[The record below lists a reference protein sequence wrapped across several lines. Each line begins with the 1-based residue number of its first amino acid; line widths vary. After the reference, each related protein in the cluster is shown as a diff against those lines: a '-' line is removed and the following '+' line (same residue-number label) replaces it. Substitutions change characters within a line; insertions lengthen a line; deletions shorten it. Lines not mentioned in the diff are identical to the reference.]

1 MACPWCFLLSLGIR
15 FQFVGIAVLLVVVV
29 VVVLAAV
36 VVVVVVFIIKHKMY
50 NASSIIYGN
59 DGI

>member
-15 FQFVGIAVLLVVVV
+15 FQFVGIAVLLVVV